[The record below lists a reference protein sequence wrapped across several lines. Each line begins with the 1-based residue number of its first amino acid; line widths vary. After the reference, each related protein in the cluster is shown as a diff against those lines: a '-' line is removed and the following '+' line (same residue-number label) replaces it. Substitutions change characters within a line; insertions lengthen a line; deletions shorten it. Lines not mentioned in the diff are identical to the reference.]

1 MRTIRVSLAGAFT
14 QGQPLDRTM
23 QERIDVPDDIMDEHD
38 ELYRVVKKGI
48 PRMNLRTNDLL
59 VVEPRPR
66 GNASTTEL
74 VLVEYDRRAY
84 VGRWWGKRGQ
94 RAVLDEDRQVIVE
107 GVGVHVL
114 GTITMIARLGLW
126 K

>member
-1 MRTIRVSLAGAFT
+1 MMRTIRVSLAGAFT

-23 QERIDVPDDIMDEHD
+23 QERIEVPD
-38 ELYRVVKKGI
+38 LYRVVKKGI
-48 PRMNLRTNDLL
+48 PRMNLRTDDIL

-66 GNASTTEL
+66 GSASTTEL
-74 VLVEYDRRAY
+74 VLVEYDSRAY
-84 VGRWWGKRGQ
+84 VGRWWGKRGH